1 MVEGVVVKTFRFAIS
16 SADEFLVR
24 SCYNTSLA
32 VGSLVPPLRQ
42 YRLPAAPLL
51 CQVRDDGSC
60 DHVTVSRKDLE
71 RLQHVVRTTKSLL
84 TDVLSRDVL
93 TAVASVPALDQGAR
107 RLMTRLETY

>member
-1 MVEGVVVKTFRFAIS
+1 MYVFRQ
-16 SADEFLVR
+16 R
-24 SCYNTSLA
+24 YNTCLA
-32 VGSLVPPLRQ
+32 VGSLVTPLRQ
-42 YRLPAAPLL
+42 CRLPAAPLL

-60 DHVTVSRKDLE
+60 DHVTVSRNDLE

-107 RLMTRLETY
+107 RLMTSLETD